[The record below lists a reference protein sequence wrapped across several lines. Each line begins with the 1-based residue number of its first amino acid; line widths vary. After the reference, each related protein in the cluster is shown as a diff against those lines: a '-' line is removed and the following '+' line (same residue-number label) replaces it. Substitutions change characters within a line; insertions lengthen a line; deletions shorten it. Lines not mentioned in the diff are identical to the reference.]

1 MLLWRAARPSPRTV
15 GASWRPIILQRSA
28 TTRDIIDKH
37 LSEEERLFSADT
49 RSEEVVTGDAWAA
62 PEVAA
67 REASRGPRQLRDES
81 KRDQHRVKAR
91 KKNGLDDAEAFCGS
105 LRAWAAPVLTDHAAG
120 STRASGKARCASALL
135 AEVKR
140 RGERCV
146 VFTQHARD
154 LGRPRGPARVH
165 RHRMV
170 PDRRVH
176 ARGGALGDRPRL
188 QRPEGAGEARD
199 ARRRRRLT
207 RFHKSGRRRGQHD
220 GRVPRRSV

>member
-1 MLLWRAARPSPRTV
+1 MCNHP
-15 GASWRPIILQRSA
+15 
-28 TTRDIIDKH
+28 DIIDKH

-62 PEVAA
+62 PEVVA
-67 REASRGPRQLRDES
+67 RGVARGREQLRDES

-120 STRASGKARCASALL
+120 STRASGKAQVCLALL

-146 VFTQHARD
+146 VFPQTLGTLDVLED
-154 LGRPRGPARVH
+154 LLASTDIAWCRIRKSGSTPAAAL
-165 RHRMV
+165 
-170 PDRRVH
+170 PEIVH
-176 ARGGALGDRPRL
+176 AFNARKEQGKRVK
-188 QRPEGAGEARD
+188 RD
-199 ARRRRRLT
+199 AVDALLVSIRAGGEGVNMT
-207 RFHKSGRRRGQHD
+207 GN
-220 GRVPRRSV
+220 VPRRSV